1 MLSLKTRK
9 SIPSRCNVNPS
20 NVIWISIRF
29 VVFTARMSAH
39 FTNCTTKLI
48 FVFVFLSFE
57 SLLFP
62 RKRIEFR
69 VFGYISLPA
78 RRGKMEKLFFLPAPA
93 PTECLN
99 RKWWS
104 KKKAWPS
111 HRERL
116 VQSFSVMKSF
126 LLDTFPA
133 RRKTEKLL
141 FGCLERAATFR
152 ARAFHWDGGW
162 RRIKA
167 MKEFRAI
174 IPTDR
179 VLCQILREEWAKN

>member
-69 VFGYISLPA
+69 VFGYISLQA

-93 PTECLN
+93 PNECLN

-116 VQSFSVMKSF
+116 VQFFSVMKSF
-126 LLDTFPA
+126 SSWHFSSSQEN
-133 RRKTEKLL
+133 REI
-141 FGCLERAATFR
+141 TFR
-152 ARAFHWDGGW
+152 LPRTSRHVQSTSVSL
-162 RRIKA
+162 RRW
-167 MKEFRAI
+167 MK
-174 IPTDR
+174 
-179 VLCQILREEWAKN
+179 KN